1 MSDDLWQQDD
11 DTIAIFLDLAA
22 RRLTES
28 GVIPMTD
35 DVQDSPRYEQIINE
49 LAENL
54 FIDEEE

>member
-22 RRLTES
+22 RRLIES

-35 DVQDSPRYEQIINE
+35 DVQDLPRYEQTINE

-54 FIDEEE
+54 FIDEEK

>member
-22 RRLTES
+22 RRLIES

-35 DVQDSPRYEQIINE
+35 DVQDLPRYEQTINE

-54 FIDEEE
+54 FIDEEQ